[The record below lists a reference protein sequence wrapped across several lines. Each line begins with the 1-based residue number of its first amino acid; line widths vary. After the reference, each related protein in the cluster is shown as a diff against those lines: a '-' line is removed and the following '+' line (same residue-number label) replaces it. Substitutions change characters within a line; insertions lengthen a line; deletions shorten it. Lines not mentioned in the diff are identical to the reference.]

1 MASTRGKIIVLEK
14 CVDVSSKV
22 MVRYTDKC
30 YHDLPVYNNNE
41 KKFLSPTSKI
51 KDDSNQVFCENEHS
65 VHKFRDAY
73 FSQSPKITPFH
84 KKVTV
89 LKPDQKNYSIYGDDL
104 LPNHLG
110 NLFGKRAD
118 EFAKAAITTK
128 KRQTAKGK
136 AENTILAGDPN
147 YKEFAPEVSDWYINI
162 SSFEDIW
169 KAIRREIGYYCGV
182 TFYSIIIAIII
193 NHYMDWMHHCQMLH
207 LWIHI

>member
-51 KDDSNQVFCENEHS
+51 IDDSNQVFCENEHS

-84 KKVTV
+84 KKVTL
-89 LKPDQKNYSIYGDDL
+89 LKPDQKNFSIYGDDL
-104 LPNHLG
+104 LPNHL
-110 NLFGKRAD
+110 NR
-118 EFAKAAITTK
+118 
-128 KRQTAKGK
+128 
-136 AENTILAGDPN
+136 
-147 YKEFAPEVSDWYINI
+147 
-162 SSFEDIW
+162 
-169 KAIRREIGYYCGV
+169 
-182 TFYSIIIAIII
+182 
-193 NHYMDWMHHCQMLH
+193 
-207 LWIHI
+207 

>member
-1 MASTRGKIIVLEK
+1 MGSIPQDCHTILGWLPSTTIWNQTIFKKPILFISLGMPILA
-14 CVDVSSKV
+14 KV
-22 MVRYTDKC
+22 PKLHLSVRKWQYW
-30 YHDLPVYNNNE
+30 
-41 KKFLSPTSKI
+41 
-51 KDDSNQVFCENEHS
+51 
-65 VHKFRDAY
+65 
-73 FSQSPKITPFH
+73 SQTKRIT
-84 KKVTV
+84 
-89 LKPDQKNYSIYGDDL
+89 YSIYGDDL

-136 AENTILAGDPN
+136 AENTVLAGDPN